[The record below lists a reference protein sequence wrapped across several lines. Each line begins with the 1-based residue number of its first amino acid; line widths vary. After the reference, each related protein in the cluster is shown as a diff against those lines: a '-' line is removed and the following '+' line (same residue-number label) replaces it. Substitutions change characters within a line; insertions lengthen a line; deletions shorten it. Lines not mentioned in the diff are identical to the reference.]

1 MTKALLASALL
12 LLGVATAGARRA
24 ADFFTSAPDRVMRL
38 LPQATRLDMLD
49 YHRYGSDRPSKNQF
63 DGSAVLIDESDA
75 VVSFQVDKD
84 VTMQVAMLASPSDT
98 VIALVTTLR
107 LPVADSS
114 LEFFSPDW
122 KPMGKAP
129 ASMPAYS
136 DWLTPEGAS
145 RADEVNVSLPFI
157 PATASFNSD
166 ATVLTIT
173 NESPFF
179 LEDEDTERL
188 RPLVRDSITYDISGT
203 RFRQRR

>member
-1 MTKALLASALL
+1 MTKVLLASALL

-114 LEFFSPDW
+114 LEFFSTDW
-122 KPMGKAP
+122 KPMGKTP
-129 ASMPAYS
+129 ASMPAYA